1 MNTRLLTS
9 TLCAVSIIVSVTPSR
24 AEAALPDGGEI
35 VERERDRERTPR
47 QGGRGG
53 ADNAKAWSIAGE
65 DSRRISAA
73 RTKAKEDPTVKALQG
88 ARDALD
94 AQLKRAVDAAILEA
108 DPGLAGTL
116 QKVEQARG
124 RAKGMHDRFHSL
136 TPDQREQFKA
146 ARMAAKN
153 DPEVLAAREKMRE
166 ARTPDARREASQA
179 VKQATMAAMLKQNPE
194 VGAVIERLTGT
205 SWAGGGDKKR
215 GGCGQRGDQP
225 GRGQK

>member
-1 MNTRLLTS
+1 
-9 TLCAVSIIVSVTPSR
+9 
-24 AEAALPDGGEI
+24 
-35 VERERDRERTPR
+35 
-47 QGGRGG
+47 
-53 ADNAKAWSIAGE
+53 
-65 DSRRISAA
+65 
-73 RTKAKEDPTVKALQG
+73 
-88 ARDALD
+88 
-94 AQLKRAVDAAILEA
+94 
-108 DPGLAGTL
+108 
-116 QKVEQARG
+116 
-124 RAKGMHDRFHSL
+124 MHDRFHSL

-179 VKQATMAAMLKQNPE
+179 VKQATMAAMLRQKPE

-205 SWAGGGDKKR
+205 SRAGGGDKKR